1 MSFLL
6 YNAPAAC
13 NFYGI
18 IRPLRN
24 MNSPYDASEQPDY
37 TIKMPLELLGLVDR
51 IEAGELLPKDTTTSS
66 PGAPA
71 PA

>member
-18 IRPLRN
+18 IRPFRN
-24 MNSPYDASEQPDY
+24 MNSPYFLDALKLRY
-37 TIKMPLELLGLVDR
+37 KGLPIGDGN
-51 IEAGELLPKDTTTSS
+51 A
-66 PGAPA
+66 
-71 PA
+71 